1 MARTG
6 GIGARLQWGRARAG
20 AELVLDVPERRA
32 GEAASMGPRPRG
44 RGISL
49 LVTSCQTGTQHLL
62 CERPLFPDQRCL
74 HFRFVHHSLTLL
86 LTGFNGVR
94 AGPGFE
100 APPCSSRI
108 QLSKNMERTWK
119 NLRPH

>member
-49 LVTSCQTGTQHLL
+49 LVTSCQTGTQHLC
-62 CERPLFPDQRCL
+62 CERLLFPDQCL
-74 HFRFVHHSLTLL
+74 HFRLVHHLLRLL
-86 LTGFNGVR
+86 LKGLNGVR

-100 APPCSSRI
+100 APPYRSRI
-108 QLSKNMERTWK
+108 QLSKNIEKPQTT
-119 NLRPH
+119 